1 MSIEHASSLTLIT
14 GGARS
19 GKSTL
24 ALNLAEELISSGFD
38 NPLFIAT
45 LRPEDPE
52 MDYRV
57 ERHKKQRSQSW
68 QTIEE
73 SIQLP
78 ELLETTVGNPIIID
92 CIAVWVTNLI
102 FSLIDLDIE
111 SIEILDQQSMDR
123 CETLVASQTER
134 LINASRKSKAHVFY
148 VTNEVGF
155 GIVPSTPIGRLF
167 RDVLGHAN
175 QTIARSADRTFL
187 TIAGKT
193 LEL

>member
-1 MSIEHASSLTLIT
+1 MSIEQTSSLTLIT

-45 LRPEDPE
+45 LQPEDPE

-57 ERHKKQRSQSW
+57 ERHKKQRSQNW

-92 CIAVWVTNLI
+92 CIAIWVTNLI
-102 FSLIDLDIE
+102 FSTIDLDIE
-111 SIEILDQQSMDR
+111 SIEILDQESMDR

-134 LINASRKSKAHVFY
+134 LINAARESKAHVFY

-167 RDVLGHAN
+167 RDILGHTN
-175 QTIARSADRTFL
+175 QTIAQSADRTFL

>member
-1 MSIEHASSLTLIT
+1 MSIEQTSSLTLIT

-45 LRPEDPE
+45 LQPKDPE

-57 ERHKKQRSQSW
+57 EKHRRHRSQDW

-73 SIQLP
+73 SIHVP
-78 ELLETTVGNPIIID
+78 DLLETTIGNPIIID
-92 CIAVWVTNLI
+92 CISLWVTNLI
-102 FSLIDLDIE
+102 FTVMNQDLE
-111 SIEILDQQSMDR
+111 SIEILDQESMEQ
-123 CETLVASQTER
+123 CERLVAEQTQR
-134 LINASRKSKAHVFY
+134 LVYAVNASKAHVFC
-148 VTNEVGF
+148 VTNEVGL
-155 GIVPSTPIGRLF
+155 GIVPVSPIGRLF
-167 RDVLGHAN
+167 RDILGHTN
-175 QTIARSADRTFL
+175 QTIAKSADRTFL